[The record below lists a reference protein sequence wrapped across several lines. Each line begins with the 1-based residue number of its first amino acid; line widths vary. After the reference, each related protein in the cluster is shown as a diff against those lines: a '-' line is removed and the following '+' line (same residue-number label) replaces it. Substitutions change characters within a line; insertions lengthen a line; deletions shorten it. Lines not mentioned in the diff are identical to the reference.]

1 VRVAAAILCV
11 ASLIANVS
19 TPSFALGSGN
29 GTSGVDPRYLA
40 FLKTH
45 PCGFPKHPKST
56 PLPNMT
62 NEVISAQAV
71 IDNAGFIPNVGRRM
85 QILVISPHAQR
96 YADPSPAPSV
106 PDVQNASPVP
116 SAAASVAPDASAA
129 PVASAAPAASAA
141 PVTSAAPAATT
152 SPEASFAPVTT
163 LSSAAPGSYTSAAP
177 ESSDQSASAAPS
189 AAPTATPV
197 GIPRV
202 PPGGGN
208 DAQLVP
214 PTPFS
219 NASATPTPE
228 PLPTTSPAASTGP
241 IFLERTS
248 PAPINAKGATP
259 NPNASPPPK
268 PKDRPTLSPDDV
280 VTIADHL
287 SGSTDQSQPS
297 DLTGNVHIF
306 YQEGQ
311 IVGDKAHYDGDHTIV
326 VSGHT
331 YLINRAQDSILY
343 GDQIAFDTRTRR
355 AVLLNGSG
363 ESSEAVST
371 GKLHYEARTLNARA
385 DGVSHG
391 DRASFTTCENGHAG
405 YHIEARTI
413 DVTPSDKLVARKAVL
428 YLGPTAI
435 LYIPVLVIP
444 LVAAEIGQRT
454 TSFIPLIGYDS
465 IDGFFIKT
473 RIGFGT
479 TKTYYGYYRVE
490 YFTKRGLGLGYV
502 GYIGAADARRYTTID
517 AYTIKDHVLNE
528 RTTNVNIQDVETFT
542 KRLRGQFGVTYVGD
556 FGPGISLP
564 ASENIT
570 GSLIHTGNFSTE
582 NLTFSRYV
590 QGNLSDNLNIGLT
603 DSLTISQQLT
613 QQFDFA
619 YAKFSSALS
628 STDTFHIESITHYST
643 KAADYNL
650 TYDKTDY
657 SSDPFGYDRL
667 PELQVLPHINY
678 GNFKFGP
685 QLQFTG
691 GEYAEDQN
699 HFSTS
704 RFEGQLNE
712 AVTEKVF
719 GDSDFNANYNLTQY
733 YYGTG
738 DEKAFDQQNASLST
752 PIGLHLINSIT
763 YNEQHPIGPTEV
775 PFELLDHLSSGA
787 HSAQDVLRFYNGD
800 VFSFSLSDGTSF
812 DREAQGAT
820 YQLNYRP
827 SPKSYIV
834 IGGYFQPG
842 PGQGFGTTNVQAI
855 TPFGKDT
862 SLQFSTNVDWKN
874 HNRLE
879 DKNIYLSKTVDN
891 CYNLLASYNQD
902 LKAFSFSIVILAFP
916 GQAVGFGLGG
926 QQTSPVLPQSFA
938 F

>member
-1 VRVAAAILCV
+1 VRIATALLCV
-11 ASLIANVS
+11 AALVADVVQ
-19 TPSFALGSGN
+19 PAWALGSGN

-40 FLKTH
+40 FLKSH
-45 PCGFPKHPKST
+45 PCGFPKHATST

-62 NEVISAQAV
+62 SEVISADAV
-71 IDNAGFIPNVGRRM
+71 VNNAGFIPSIGQRM
-85 QILVISPHAQR
+85 KILVISPHAQR
-96 YADPSPAPSV
+96 YAASPAASAA
-106 PDVQNASPVP
+106 DVQNASPAP
-116 SAAASVAPDASAA
+116 TASASAAPDASAA
-129 PVASAAPAASAA
+129 PSVAPDANAS
-141 PVTSAAPAATT
+141 PQ
-152 SPEASFAPVTT
+152 ASYAPVTT
-163 LSSAAPGSYTSAAP
+163 LSSAPPGAYSSAPADTSG
-177 ESSDQSASAAPS
+177 QSASPAAT
-189 AAPTATPV
+189 ATATPV
-197 GIPRV
+197 PIPRV

-214 PTPFS
+214 PTPYS
-219 NASATPTPE
+219 NASATPTPQ
-228 PLPTTSPAASTGP
+228 PLPTTSSAASAGP
-241 IFLERTS
+241 VFLERSS
-248 PAPINAKGATP
+248 PPPITAKGATP
-259 NPNASPPPK
+259 NPNASATASAAPK

-311 IVGDKAHYDGDHTIV
+311 IVGDRAHYDGDHTIV

-343 GDQIAFDTRTRR
+343 GDQIAFDTRTRK

-435 LYIPVLVIP
+435 LYLPVLVIP

-465 IDGFFIKT
+465 TDGFFIKT

-542 KRLRGQFGVTYVGD
+542 QRLRGQFGVTYVGD

-603 DSLTISQQLT
+603 DMLTINQQLT
-613 QQFDFA
+613 QQFNFA
-619 YAKFSSALS
+619 YAKFSSELS
-628 STDTFHIESITHYST
+628 STDTFHIESITHYAT
-643 KAADYNL
+643 KFADYNL

-678 GNFKFGP
+678 GSFKFGP

-704 RFEGQLNE
+704 RFQGQLNE

-719 GDSDFNANYNLTQY
+719 GDSDFNANYNLTQD

-763 YNEQHPIGPTEV
+763 YNEQHPIGPANV
-775 PFELLDHLSSGA
+775 PFQLLDNLSSGA

-800 VFSFSLSDGTSF
+800 VYSFSISDGTSF
-812 DREAQGAT
+812 NRQAQSAT

-827 SPKSYIV
+827 SPKSYLV

-842 PGQGFGTTNVQAI
+842 PGQGFGTTNVQVI

-916 GQAVGFGLGG
+916 GQSVGFGLGG
-926 QQTSPVLPQSFA
+926 SQSSPILPQSFA

>member
-1 VRVAAAILCV
+1 VRVAAALLCV
-11 ASLIANVS
+11 ATVAANV
-19 TPSFALGSGN
+19 TLPAFGLP
-29 GTSGVDPRYLA
+29 TSSATAGVDPRYVA
-40 FLKTH
+40 FLKSH
-45 PCGFPKHPKST
+45 PCGFPKRAKQT
-56 PLPNMT
+56 PAPNFAVGAIT
-62 NEVISAQAV
+62 NDEIVN
-71 IDNAGFIPNVGRRM
+71 NAGTIPDFRSRM
-85 QILVISPHAQR
+85 AMLVISPNAKKHYDASPE
-96 YADPSPAPSV
+96 PSPPDVPSATPTASAAPS
-106 PDVQNASPVP
+106 P
-116 SAAASVAPDASAA
+116 SAAASY
-129 PVASAAPAASAA
+129 
-141 PVTSAAPAATT
+141 
-152 SPEASFAPVTT
+152 APVTT
-163 LSSAAPGSYTSAAP
+163 LSSAPPGSYSTAP
-177 ESSDQSASAAPS
+177 ASSDNADIS
-189 AAPTATPV
+189 PTPTPTSTPV
-197 GIPRV
+197 AIPRV

-208 DAQLVP
+208 DSQLVP
-214 PTPFS
+214 PTPYS
-219 NASATPTPE
+219 NASATPTPQ
-228 PLPTTSPAASTGP
+228 PLPTPSGAASPGP
-241 IFLERTS
+241 IFLERGS
-248 PAPINAKGATP
+248 PPPIAAKGASPGPSGAPATP
-259 NPNASPPPK
+259 RPNNV
-268 PKDRPTLSPDDV
+268 PTLAPNDV

-306 YQEGQ
+306 YLEGQ
-311 IVGDKAHYDGDHTIV
+311 IVGDRAHYDGDHTIV

-355 AVLLNGSG
+355 AVLLNGAG

-371 GKLHYEARTLNARA
+371 GKLHYEAKTLNARA

-435 LYIPVLVIP
+435 LYLPVLVIP

-454 TSFIPLIGYDS
+454 TSFIPLLGYDS

-517 AYTIKDHVLNE
+517 SYTIDDHVLNE

-542 KRLRGQFGVTYVGD
+542 QRLRGQFGVNYVGD
-556 FGPGISLP
+556 FGSGISLP

-590 QGNLSDNLNIGLT
+590 QGQLSDNLNIGLT
-603 DSLTISQQLT
+603 DSLTITPQLN

-619 YAKFSSALS
+619 YAKFSSQLS
-628 STDTFHIESITHYST
+628 STDTFHIESITHYTT
-643 KAADYNL
+643 KFADYNL

-678 GNFKFGP
+678 GTFKFGP

-704 RFEGQLNE
+704 RFQGQLNE
-712 AVTEKVF
+712 AVSEKVF

-752 PIGLHLINSIT
+752 PIGNHIINSIT

-775 PFELLDHLSSGA
+775 PFELLDHLSDGA

-800 VFSFSLSDGTSF
+800 VYSFSLSDGTSF
-812 DREAQGAT
+812 DRQAQSLT

-827 SPKSYIV
+827 SPKSYLV
-834 IGGYFQPG
+834 VGGYFQPG
-842 PGQGFGTTNVQAI
+842 SGQGFGTTNVQAI

-916 GQAVGFGLGG
+916 GQSVGFGLGG
-926 QQTSPVLPQSFA
+926 GAQSSPILPQSFA